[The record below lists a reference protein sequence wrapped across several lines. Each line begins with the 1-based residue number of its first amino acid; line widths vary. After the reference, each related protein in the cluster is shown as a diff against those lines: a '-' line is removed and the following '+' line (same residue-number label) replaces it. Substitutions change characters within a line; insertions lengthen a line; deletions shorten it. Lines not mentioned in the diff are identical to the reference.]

1 MKLVWLAFRVLRLSH
16 YRLVYW
22 R

>member
-1 MKLVWLAFRVLRLSH
+1 MKLVWPAFRVLRLSH